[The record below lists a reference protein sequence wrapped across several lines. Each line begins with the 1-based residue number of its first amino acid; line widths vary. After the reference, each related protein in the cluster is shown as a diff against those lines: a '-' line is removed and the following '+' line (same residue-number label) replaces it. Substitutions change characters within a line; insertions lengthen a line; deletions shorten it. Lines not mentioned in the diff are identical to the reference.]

1 MNGLYLDIFD
11 LAARVPT
18 VNRKILEQLVRAGAF
33 DSISTDRGLYFEN
46 VSQALQA
53 AQTVAASVG
62 QGSLFADENGE
73 AERIV
78 SWKNSYRKLK
88 RLVSVS
94 PVTFL
99 PSTKRKRNILRR
111 PIKSSQTAGRTLRSR
126 GL

>member
-1 MNGLYLDIFD
+1 MNVSDWFFTVPDAKTIRIGLGAIKGLGQNIVEDIINERKMNGLYLDIFD

-62 QGSLFADENGE
+62 QGSLFAE
-73 AERIV
+73 
-78 SWKNSYRKLK
+78 
-88 RLVSVS
+88 
-94 PVTFL
+94 
-99 PSTKRKRNILRR
+99 
-111 PIKSSQTAGRTLRSR
+111 
-126 GL
+126 